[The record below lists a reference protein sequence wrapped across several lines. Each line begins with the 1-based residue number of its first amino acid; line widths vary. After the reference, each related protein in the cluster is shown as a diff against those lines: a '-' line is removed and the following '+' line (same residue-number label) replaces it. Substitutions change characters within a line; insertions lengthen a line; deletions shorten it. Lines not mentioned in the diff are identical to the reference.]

1 MATGQ
6 IGLSNLQ
13 QELLRLYG
21 NNVSDETLI
30 EIKGILARY
39 FAEKA
44 SNGMDEVWQEKD
56 LNPQEMLAWANEH
69 NRAENRP

>member
-6 IGLSNLQ
+6 IGLSNVQ
-13 QELLRLYG
+13 QELLRLYA

-44 SNGMDEVWQEKD
+44 SNAMDDVWQDQD
-56 LNPQEMLAWANEH
+56 LNPQDMLTWANEH